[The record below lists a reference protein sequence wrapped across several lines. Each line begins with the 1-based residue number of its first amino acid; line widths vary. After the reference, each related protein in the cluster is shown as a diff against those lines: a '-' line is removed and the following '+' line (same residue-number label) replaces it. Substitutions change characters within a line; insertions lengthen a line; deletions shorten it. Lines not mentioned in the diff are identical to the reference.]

1 MPSLLLDEELKILA
15 AVPEKDLVDL
25 VIDLDVPVEEDS
37 ARQHLLEQAARRL
50 ADLAREEGLP
60 FSIYD
65 LEDLQALP
73 PDHLRGLARA
83 MRVDNDARAVVR
95 AGEKVFKRYQK
106 RAPRSQVPLMLPL
119 LLSAVARLLAAEDS
133 GR

>member
-37 ARQHLLEQAARRL
+37 ARQQLLEQAARRL

-60 FSIYD
+60 FSSYD

-119 LLSAVARLLAAEDS
+119 LLSAVARLLADEDF